1 MSDLVSQLGSTA
13 GAIFAGTCC
22 AGISWALAALTAV
35 GAGFLMRDAVLIPL
49 FLALLG
55 LSPRL
60 LFHAARAHADRCVDL
75 PWRSSPALA

>member
-55 LSPRL
+55 LSLL
-60 LFHAARAHADRCVDL
+60 LFHSARAHADRCVDL
-75 PWRSSPALA
+75 PWRSSTALA